1 MEKQQELQ
9 PTKHAV
15 ELKRLSD
22 TRWACQYSTIRAIK
36 ITLPAI
42 LATLVDVNNQTN
54 AHRGTESRS
63 VIGLTDAQFVLHI
76 CWRAYTVSQRTY
88 LIIWRPQIWSW
99 HLPLIWSLQL
109 LMPSMTN
116 AMLKHGLKSGS
127 VPVICVRQLALTCS
141 AHRWG
146 EKSSPATCRSLWWTA
161 KQDQKSHWKLQKTKS
176 KPMLFTSNQLINQW
190 TGEAFFFWKLP
201 RSKRSSS
208 S

>member
-1 MEKQQELQ
+1 MTHKVFMEKQQELQ

-76 CWRAYTVSQRTY
+76 CMLERIYSLTKNLSDHLKATDLELASAIDLVFAVVDALNDKRNAETWTK
-88 LIIWRPQIWSW
+88 IWECASDASW
-99 HLPLIWSLQL
+99 H
-109 LMPSMTN
+109 
-116 AMLKHGLKSGS
+116 
-127 VPVICVRQLALTCS
+127 
-141 AHRWG
+141 
-146 EKSSPATCRSLWWTA
+146 
-161 KQDQKSHWKLQKTKS
+161 
-176 KPMLFTSNQLINQW
+176 
-190 TGEAFFFWKLP
+190 
-201 RSKRSSS
+201 
-208 S
+208 